1 VLLRLKE
8 DYDGAEP
15 SATSVTVMNLLTLS
29 HLTNDPAFEQAI
41 MRALGLF
48 ASRIAQGARTV
59 PMMMAALSTYHAGIS
74 QIVIAGDDAASP
86 MRELLDVARR
96 RYLPFAITIP
106 LVPAH
111 ADGIARLLPWAE
123 AMARRTDAPAAYVC
137 RDFACLAPA
146 TSVDQ
151 FAAQLEAKP

>member
-1 VLLRLKE
+1 
-8 DYDGAEP
+8 
-15 SATSVTVMNLLTLS
+15 
-29 HLTNDPAFEQAI
+29 
-41 MRALGLF
+41 
-48 ASRIAQGARTV
+48 
-59 PMMMAALSTYHAGIS
+59 MMMAALSAYHAGIS
-74 QIVIAGDDAASP
+74 QIVIAGDAAASP
-86 MRELLDVARR
+86 TRELLDVARR
-96 RYLPFAITIP
+96 HYLPFAITIP
-106 LVPAH
+106 LDPAH